1 MRIAVI
7 GGAGVMGSTA
17 IKDLVDCRLFEEVV
31 IADRNMKK
39 AETVVKDLKDQE
51 TEVSARFVDA
61 NRHDSLVKAVRD
73 VDIAASTVGPYYK
86 YAVKVMKGAIDAGV
100 NFIDIN
106 DDYDATRKALELND
120 EAKKAGITAIIGMG
134 ESPGRTN
141 ILAKYGADK
150 MDRVDEIRI
159 AWVAAIGDP
168 SGIGATDHWFHCVT
182 GMIPIYREGK
192 WVDVP
197 ARTEPEIVDFGPPI
211 GNAKVFLCGHG
222 EPVTLPRY
230 IKGVRNV
237 TNKGGVVPSW
247 FMEEYDHIINLGFGS
262 LKALHMKEL
271 DIQPRDVTV
280 ALLHAIL
287 HFASEEMGKQ
297 LGEAIVKWPR
307 GGMRTEVIG
316 EKGGE
321 KTRLTY
327 RVTGPPAMTT
337 MAAGTAHCL
346 SLGAQMLAKGKI
358 KVKGA
363 FAPEGCI
370 DPKSCLAEMTK
381 TGMVRTS
388 L

>member
-230 IKGVRNV
+230 IKGVNV
-237 TNKGGVVPSW
+237 VNWPLRRLILSYGANIYTRLITGLPVKDSTGGYKCFRRKVLENIDLDKIHSGGYAFQIEMNYKVWKKGFKIAEIP
-247 FMEEYDHIINLGFGS
+247 IIFIDRTEGS
-262 LKALHMKEL
+262 SKMSKK
-271 DIQPRDVTV
+271 IVR
-280 ALLHAIL
+280 
-287 HFASEEMGKQ
+287 
-297 LGEAIVKWPR
+297 EAIWMVWKL
-307 GGMRTEVIG
+307 
-316 EKGGE
+316 
-321 KTRLTY
+321 RLQ
-327 RVTGPPAMTT
+327 RIF
-337 MAAGTAHCL
+337 
-346 SLGAQMLAKGKI
+346 GKI
-358 KVKGA
+358 
-363 FAPEGCI
+363 
-370 DPKSCLAEMTK
+370 
-381 TGMVRTS
+381 
-388 L
+388 